1 MSLHHPD
8 HEPYRHFTT
17 RARVDKAV
25 QTLQGFVRGITI
37 DNELNA
43 EEVAELMNWGRD
55 YADLLGKAP
64 FSELK
69 EKLDEILADGR
80 IDPEEQE
87 DLLWV
92 CRNLSPESEC
102 LDEITHDIKQSSRRW
117 QSACGGTIRKKSRN
131 LLLTRW
137 YQLVTSLRD
146 PVQ

>member
-1 MSLHHPD
+1 MSIHHPD
-8 HEPYRHFTT
+8 HQPYRHFTS
-17 RARVDKAV
+17 RQRIDKAV
-25 QTLQGFVRGITI
+25 QTLHGFVRGITI

-43 EEVAELMNWGRD
+43 EEVAELMNWGRK

-92 CRNLSPESEC
+92 CRNLLPESEYY
-102 LDEITHDIKQSSRRW
+102 DAVIGATWRRD
-117 QSACGGTIRKKSRN
+117 Q
-131 LLLTRW
+131 
-137 YQLVTSLRD
+137 
-146 PVQ
+146 

>member
-8 HEPYRHFTT
+8 HKPYRQFTT
-17 RARVDKAV
+17 RQRVDKAV

-37 DNELNA
+37 DNELNS
-43 EEVAELMNWGRD
+43 EEVAELMNWGREN
-55 YADLLGKAP
+55 ADLLGKAP

-92 CRNLSPESEC
+92 CRNLSPES
-102 LDEITHDIKQSSRRW
+102 DYYDAMTRDIQQASPRW
-117 QSACGGTIRKKSRN
+117 HSACGGAIRKKRQN
-131 LLLTRW
+131 PPLTRW
-137 YQLVTSLRD
+137 YQLVTSRRD
-146 PVQ
+146 PVP